1 VRSIFGDYEMNKRGR
16 GRPVSKESIAK
27 RERILKLYNGD
38 EPMSLE
44 EIGQAVG
51 VSKAYVSLVLRD
63 AGIKPEEDRPDYSAE
78 IERIRKLAGLS
89 DAKIA
94 ELMSIRYELIGRW
107 ANGISPDP
115 RYQRR
120 ITLLL
125 SALEHAQTLLK

>member
-1 VRSIFGDYEMNKRGR
+1 MSKR
-16 GRPVSKESIAK
+16 GRPVSKESAAK
-27 RERILKLYNGD
+27 RERILKLYKGD
-38 EPMSLE
+38 DPMSLE
-44 EIGQAVG
+44 EIGMAVG

-63 AGIKPEEDRPDYSAE
+63 AGIRPEEDRPNYSAE
-78 IERIRKLAGLS
+78 IERIRELSGLT

-94 ELMSIRYELIGRW
+94 ELLDIRHELVGRW

-125 SALEHAQTLLK
+125 TALEHSQALLK

>member
-1 VRSIFGDYEMNKRGR
+1 MSKR
-16 GRPVSKESIAK
+16 GRPVSRESIDK

-51 VSKAYVSLVLRD
+51 VSKAYVSRVLR
-63 AGIKPEEDRPDYSAE
+63 GEGVKPEEERPDYSAQ
-78 IERIRKLAGLS
+78 IERIRELSGLS

-94 ELMSIRYELIGRW
+94 ELMGIRYELINRW
-107 ANGISPDP
+107 AKGISPDP

-125 SALEHAQTLLK
+125 HALEHAQALLK